1 MILPKA
7 KPEYV
12 ASDEQAFRDIL
23 IKEDDRNV
31 KKGADIRLTRG
42 RSTERMPRLIIQS
55 PDGSLW
61 ALEIDNAGVISWSP
75 TT

>member
-7 KPEYV
+7 KPEYDGR
-12 ASDEQAFRDIL
+12 DEQGLRDIL

-31 KKGADIRLTRG
+31 KKGSDIRLTRG
-42 RSTERMPRLIIQS
+42 RSVDRSPRLIVQS

-61 ALEIDNAGVISWSP
+61 ALEVDNAGVATWSP